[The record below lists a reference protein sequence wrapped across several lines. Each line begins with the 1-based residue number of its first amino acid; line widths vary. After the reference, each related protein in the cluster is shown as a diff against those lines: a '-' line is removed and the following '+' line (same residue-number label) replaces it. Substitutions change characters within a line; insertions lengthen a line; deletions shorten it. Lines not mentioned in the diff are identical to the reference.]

1 MSVVLCSKAGS
12 PSRSIFAA
20 ARSLDM
26 ASLED
31 LASPRLRGKS
41 AKGGVPS
48 ALELERRCGRR
59 LRQVRGADL
68 LLGVYDVMRVADAEF
83 GLQVSRDIPADLR
96 REVSNFLKKPRP
108 PTIMIAET
116 KTTRERDKRD
126 KTTQEED
133 QAREN
138 NSNNANKKTNPTNG
152 ARRDPKRYQIQT
164 GPEGAKFQDSAT
176 LRIWP
181 LFN

>member
-116 KTTRERDKRD
+116 KRLFDLGHILTSDTCLLHLRHTGGGHETPQVQGSAHFGTRYKCDSP
-126 KTTQEED
+126 QW
-133 QAREN
+133 
-138 NSNNANKKTNPTNG
+138 SPCFF
-152 ARRDPKRYQIQT
+152 QIPYACFT
-164 GPEGAKFQDSAT
+164 
-176 LRIWP
+176 IWC
-181 LFN
+181 LQ